1 MFKIVSGDF
10 KGATLVGNE
19 LAWFTGQ
26 LWPPSK
32 MTDAQVLEGN
42 IREINVLDEEAKPK
56 LSHRL
61 GYDLAGGALA
71 GPLGAI
77 GGAMLAGKKKDFYIE
92 VILVN
97 GKRFIAKVDQ
107 KTYVRLCGYKVK
119 TDYTKEDE

>member
-10 KGATLVGNE
+10 RGATLVGNE
-19 LAWFTGQ
+19 LAWFTRR
-26 LWPPSK
+26 LWPPPK

-61 GYDLAGGALA
+61 GYGLAGGALA

-77 GGAMLAGKKKDFYIE
+77 GGALLAGKKKDFYIE
-92 VILVN
+92 VVLTN

-119 TDYTKEDE
+119 TGYTKEDE